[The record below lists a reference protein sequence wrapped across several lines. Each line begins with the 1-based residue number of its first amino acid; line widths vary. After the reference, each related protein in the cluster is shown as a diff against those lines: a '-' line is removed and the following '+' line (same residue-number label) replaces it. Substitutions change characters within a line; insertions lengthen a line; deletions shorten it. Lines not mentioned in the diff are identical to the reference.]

1 MNENRNWKRTLDL
14 GFLYYPFAVVII
26 ICGENVFTAY
36 GAMIRGAF
44 GNSFYINDTLK
55 RATPIIMGGLAVCI
69 AWRSGYEAMGGE
81 GQMILGALVSAL
93 VAYYTPA
100 PGIVRL
106 ILAIRQRLLSAQCSP
121 H

>member
-1 MNENRNWKRTLDL
+1 MNENRNWKKTLGNVADAFSQPLVAVLISLLL
-14 GFLYYPFAVVII
+14 GAVVII

-81 GQMILGALVSAL
+81 GQMILGAFCSAL
-93 VAYYTPA
+93 IAYYLS
-100 PGIVRL
+100 L
-106 ILAIRQRLLSAQCSP
+106 IHISEPTRP
-121 H
+121 Y

>member
-1 MNENRNWKRTLDL
+1 MNENRNWKKSL
-14 GFLYYPFAVVII
+14 GNIADSFSQPLVAVLISLLLGAVVII

-69 AWRSGYEAMGGE
+69 AWRSGY
-81 GQMILGALVSAL
+81 
-93 VAYYTPA
+93 
-100 PGIVRL
+100 
-106 ILAIRQRLLSAQCSP
+106 
-121 H
+121 